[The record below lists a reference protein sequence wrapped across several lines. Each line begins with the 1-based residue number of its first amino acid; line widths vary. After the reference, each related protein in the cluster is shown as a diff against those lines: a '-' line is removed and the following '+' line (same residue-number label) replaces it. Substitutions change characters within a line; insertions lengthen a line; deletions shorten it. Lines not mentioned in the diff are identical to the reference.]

1 MSRIIN
7 VLMLVLGTLKD
18 EFVIFIYN
26 KLHNLPYLTGA
37 KKCAHYLFRLPA
49 DTHIHMEVNKF
60 SASLGMNMLDF
71 VFGCFKFEVNFVANF
86 YLF

>member
-1 MSRIIN
+1 
-7 VLMLVLGTLKD
+7 MLVLGTLKD

-37 KKCAHYLFRLPA
+37 KKCAHCLFRLPA

-71 VFGCFKFEVNFVANF
+71 VFSCFKFEVNFVANF
-86 YLF
+86 YLIWYNYVTL